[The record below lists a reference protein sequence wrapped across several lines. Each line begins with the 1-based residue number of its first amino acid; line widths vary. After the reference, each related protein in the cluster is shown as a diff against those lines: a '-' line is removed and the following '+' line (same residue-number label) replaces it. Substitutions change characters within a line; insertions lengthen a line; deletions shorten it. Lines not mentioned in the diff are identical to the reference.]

1 MEARKPRCPKG
12 QWGFFMSAVC
22 GRWQWTTQCVER
34 RNLLTLSINDITH
47 NALGILL
54 GRFFLPTEKE
64 NRMQIL
70 CDSPLIQEALATQTE
85 LTRLITGYVERLSDY
100 EGYELGQLVQFVVMA
115 SSDTVIELE
124 AALGFSVRI
133 NCFTGCRY
141 GNADFLPSW
150 EVIEAHRYW
159 YEVVYVLGDD
169 GFGIVIFVPK
179 DADAELIEMLQ
190 HYTPE

>member
-1 MEARKPRCPKG
+1 MEKTSPFDP
-12 QWGFFMSAVC
+12 
-22 GRWQWTTQCVER
+22 
-34 RNLLTLSINDITH
+34 INDTIPD
-47 NALGILL
+47 ALGTLL

-70 CDSPLIQEALATQTE
+70 CDSSSIQEVLATQAE

-100 EGYELGQLVQFVVMA
+100 EGCELGQLVQFIVMA
-115 SSDTVIELE
+115 SSDTIIELE
-124 AALGFSVRI
+124 AALGFSVRV
-133 NCFTGCRY
+133 NRFSGCRY
-141 GNADFLPSW
+141 GDTEYLPSW
-150 EVIEAHRYW
+150 EVIEAHSYW

-179 DADAELIEMLQ
+179 DADAELVEMLQ

>member
-1 MEARKPRCPKG
+1 
-12 QWGFFMSAVC
+12 
-22 GRWQWTTQCVER
+22 
-34 RNLLTLSINDITH
+34 
-47 NALGILL
+47 
-54 GRFFLPTEKE
+54 
-64 NRMQIL
+64 MQIL

-100 EGYELGQLVQFVVMA
+100 EGYELGQLVQFIVMA

-124 AALGFSVRI
+124 AALGFSVSI
-133 NCFTGCRY
+133 NRFTGCRY
-141 GNADFLPSW
+141 GDTDFLPSW

-190 HYTPE
+190 HYTSE